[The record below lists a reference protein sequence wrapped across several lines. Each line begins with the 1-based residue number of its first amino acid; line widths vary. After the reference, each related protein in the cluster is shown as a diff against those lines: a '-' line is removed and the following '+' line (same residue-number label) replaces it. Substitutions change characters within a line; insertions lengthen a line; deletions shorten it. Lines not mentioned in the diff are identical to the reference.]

1 MYIVSHFGGDLMGLW
16 PRGLKKSEIVIF
28 WAFFNFFAPWCAIS
42 HKDYW
47 DWLYFHEKVLK
58 KCSTCSK
65 IPRISPSPWFNVV
78 PSLEKLRQAVV
89 TRNEKAKW
97 QPTLNKGGRGCE
109 SHNFCDWLCMLFDWA
124 KIISPFKL
132 PHTADI
138 SIKKLIITYEELY
151 Y

>member
-1 MYIVSHFGGDLMGLW
+1 MYVVSHFGGDLMGLW
-16 PRGLKKSEIVIF
+16 RRGLKKSEIVIF

-65 IPRISPSPWFNVV
+65 IPRISPPPWFNVV
-78 PSLEKLRQAVV
+78 PSLEKLCQAVV

-97 QPTLNKGGRGCE
+97 QPTLNKGPGDA
-109 SHNFCDWLCMLFDWA
+109 SL
-124 KIISPFKL
+124 IISVTDCAYLIELKL
-132 PHTADI
+132 FHHLNSHIQQTSP
-138 SIKKLIITYEELY
+138 
-151 Y
+151 